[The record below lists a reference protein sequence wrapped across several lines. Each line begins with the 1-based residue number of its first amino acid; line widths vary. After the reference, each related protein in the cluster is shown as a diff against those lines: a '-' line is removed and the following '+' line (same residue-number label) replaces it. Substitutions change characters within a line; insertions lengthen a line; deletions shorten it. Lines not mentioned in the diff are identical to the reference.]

1 MTERAQRRRG
11 SRADSPASSGSA
23 TTPSNA
29 EPRDP
34 VRQAK
39 DICLRL
45 LTSRP
50 RTRAELAQ
58 ALRKRE
64 ITEDVIEHVLAR
76 LSKAGLVDDAAFAEI
91 WVRSRH
97 TYQGL
102 GRRALAAE
110 LRRKGVDESATS
122 AALSTVDGEAEEQRA
137 RELVRKKLHTSI
149 GKDEQT
155 RIRRLVGMLARKGYP
170 EGLAFRV
177 VREELRA
184 AGDDTDLLDAAEGQV
199 D

>member
-1 MTERAQRRRG
+1 MAPERARHRRAV
-11 SRADSPASSGSA
+11 SSSASSGA
-23 TTPSNA
+23 PDTAPAATPS
-29 EPRDP
+29 DP
-34 VRQAK
+34 IRQAK

-50 RTRAELAQ
+50 RTRAELEQ

-64 ITEDVIEHVLAR
+64 VEDAVIEQVLAR
-76 LSKAGLVDDAAFAEI
+76 LDVAGLIDDAAFAET

-97 TYQGL
+97 NYQGL
-102 GRRALAAE
+102 ARRALAAE

-122 AALSTVDGEAEEQRA
+122 AALSTVDGAAEERRA
-137 RELVRKKLHTSI
+137 RELVRRKLHMSI
-149 GKDEQT
+149 GKDETT

-184 AGDDTDLLDAAEGQV
+184 AGQETELLDSAEGQAE
-199 D
+199 

>member
-1 MTERAQRRRG
+1 MYSGRSKPRRG
-11 SRADSPASSGSA
+11 ADSSAPADAPEPPA
-23 TTPSNA
+23 TST
-29 EPRDP
+29 DP

-39 DICLRL
+39 DVCLRL

-50 RTRAELAQ
+50 RTRAELEQ

-64 ITEDVIEHVLAR
+64 VADPVIEQVLDR
-76 LSKAGLVDDAAFAEI
+76 LDKAGLIDDAEFAQT

-97 TYQGL
+97 NYQGL
-102 GRRALAAE
+102 ARRALAVE

-122 AALSTVDGEAEEQRA
+122 AALSTLDGAAEEQRA
-137 RELVRKKLHTSI
+137 RELVRRKLHTSL
-149 GKDEQT
+149 GKDETT

-170 EGLAFRV
+170 EGLAFRI

-184 AGDDTDLLDAAEGQV
+184 EGTDTAQLDDLADAEGSE
-199 D
+199 